1 MGINSIIWN
10 HNTVN
15 WAPVWCDISEF
26 SFTLIND
33 DFTGAY
39 LVIASRFIV
48 GISIALPATL
58 LLINRRLYLLASQI
72 TRVPSQADKNR
83 EIIIDLVVGI
93 GLPVIIT
100 ALGLSSDLS
109 FKLCL

>member
-1 MGINSIIWN
+1 MWN

-15 WAPVWCDISEF
+15 WAPVWCDISEC

-39 LVIASRFIV
+39 LVIASRFNV
-48 GISIALPATL
+48 GISFAIPAAV
-58 LLINRRLYLLASQI
+58 LLINRRLYLLASPI
-72 TRVPSQADKNR
+72 TIVPSQADKNR
-83 EIIIDLVVGI
+83 EIIIDLVIGI
-93 GLPVIIT
+93 GLPVILT
-100 ALGLSSDLS
+100 ALGLSSNLS